1 MSVKQIVF
9 IGLIVST
16 QLLHAMT
23 FSHHDW
29 EVTCDNTNTCRIAGY
44 STYYSSLP
52 VSVLLISKANLSE
65 PIEAKVQIGN
75 FSEEL
80 EDILKKLPSPFKLEL
95 LINNTSHGHVSMDK
109 NTLISSL
116 SQKQTQAL
124 IGSLKKSST
133 IVLKSGKHLWKLSDK
148 GSAAVLLKVD
158 EFQKRL
164 LTPAALLKKG
174 NRSIKNISTSKP
186 IPVIYAKTVESDKEL
201 TMDAQGINALA
212 KVLKSDQKW
221 CFEEHLY
228 DQKIRLY
235 PLNSEKHLASKL
247 CWTAAY
253 NMGTAY
259 WIINKQ
265 APYEPK
271 LITTE
276 ATDYYVDKNG
286 IATIHAAHKGR
297 GIGDCWSFE
306 SHVWNGKTFVL
317 SSDGH
322 TGACRAITAG
332 GAWDFANFI
341 SNVKVK

>member
-1 MSVKQIVF
+1 MSLKQIF
-9 IGLIVST
+9 IFGLIVST

-52 VSVLLISKANLSE
+52 VSVLLTSKANLQE
-65 PIEAKVQIGN
+65 PIKAEIQIGN

-80 EDILKKLPSPFKLEL
+80 EGILKKLSSPFKLEL
-95 LINNTSHGHVSMDK
+95 VINNKPHGHVTMNK
-109 NTLISSL
+109 KELTSL
-116 SQKQTQAL
+116 LSKQQTDAL
-124 IGSLKKSST
+124 VHSLKGNST

-148 GSAAVLLKVD
+148 GSTAVLLKVD

-164 LTPAALLKKG
+164 DTPSALLRKG
-174 NRSIKNISTSKP
+174 NNSIKNLSSSKP
-186 IPVIYAKTVESDKEL
+186 VPLIQAEKVESDKEVIL
-201 TMDAQGINALA
+201 SKQEMTALH

-235 PLNSEKHLASKL
+235 PLNSDKLLASKL

-259 WIINKQ
+259 WVINKQ
-265 APYEPK
+265 APYNPK

-276 ATDYYVDKNG
+276 ATDYFVDKNKV
-286 IATIHAAHKGR
+286 ATIHAAHKGR

-306 SHVWNGKTFVL
+306 SHIWNGETFVL

-332 GAWDFANFI
+332 GAWEFPNFV
-341 SNVKVK
+341 SKVEVK